1 MSRRGPCCGRCLS
14 CGRAVWLCAGITQ
27 PRFLHHAPLHPRC
40 YHRLMSAHRRLPQP
54 RAVTNVEGRLR

>member
-14 CGRAVWLCAGITQ
+14 CGRAVWLFAGTTQ

-40 YHRLMSAHRRLPQP
+40 YRRLMSAHRSLP
-54 RAVTNVEGRLR
+54 VSGTN